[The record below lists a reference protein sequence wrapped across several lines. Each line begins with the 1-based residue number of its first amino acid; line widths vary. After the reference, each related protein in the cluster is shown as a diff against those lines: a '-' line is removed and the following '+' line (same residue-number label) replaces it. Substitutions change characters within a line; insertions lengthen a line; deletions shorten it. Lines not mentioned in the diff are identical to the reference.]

1 MADGRWVMTENE
13 LNNVVSG
20 FKETDI
26 EALPNAGKSM
36 AMRVAAR
43 WSIMRYAH
51 FADRTRCVLDLV
63 NTVRA
68 LAAARPSASRA
79 EA

>member
-1 MADGRWVMTENE
+1 
-13 LNNVVSG
+13 
-20 FKETDI
+20 
-26 EALPNAGKSM
+26 
-36 AMRVAAR
+36 MRVAAR

-68 LAAARPSASRA
+68 LAAARPSARTA
-79 EA
+79 EELRTSCTRMKWGSFLGSSKISSVRRQDESQGN